1 MIILE
6 RPDGRKIDEM
16 RKIQAKAGVIEK
28 ANGSGYFRI
37 GNTIALAAV
46 YGPKAVHPKHL
57 ENPERGILRTYYSMY
72 SFSVPERKRPGP
84 DRRAIEIGLV
94 MKNALKPVIL
104 LEEYPR
110 TMIDVYVNIIQ
121 ADAGTRCAA
130 ISAASIALA
139 DAGIEM
145 KDLVAAVAAGRIYD
159 TVVLDLNKEEEDIE
173 GATDIPM
180 AYSPRL
186 KQFTLLQLD
195 GKIPKEDLKK
205 ALELGRKGCE
215 QIYKIQRKALKQKY
229 GEIVEN

>member
-1 MIILE
+1 ME
-6 RPDGRKIDEM
+6 RPDGRKFDEM
-16 RKIQAKAGVIEK
+16 RKITAKAGVIEK
-28 ANGSGYFRI
+28 ADGSGYFKI

-46 YGPKAVHPKHL
+46 YGPRAVHPKHL
-57 ENPERGILRTYYSMY
+57 ENPERAILRTYYDMY

-94 MKNALKPVIL
+94 MKNALKPVIM

-110 TMIDVYVNIIQ
+110 TAIDVYVDIIQ

-139 DAGIEM
+139 DAGIMM

-173 GATDIPM
+173 GATDFPM

-186 KQFTLLQLD
+186 GKFTLLQLD
-195 GKIPKEDLKK
+195 GRMPLEDLKK
-205 ALELGRKGCE
+205 AIELGRKGCE
-215 QIYKIQRKALKQKY
+215 QIYQIQRKALKEKY
-229 GEIVEN
+229 GEEIEN